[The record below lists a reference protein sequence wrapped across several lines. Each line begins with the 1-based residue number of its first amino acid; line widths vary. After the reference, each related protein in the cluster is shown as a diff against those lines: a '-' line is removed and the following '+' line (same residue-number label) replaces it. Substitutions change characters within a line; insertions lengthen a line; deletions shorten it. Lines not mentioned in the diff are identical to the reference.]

1 MDEPIAEWFQPSN
14 GRDGWQG
21 LLPEIY
27 DKLGD
32 DQAELSFEFTGPQ
45 EFKEVFENCL
55 RENGI
60 AQNEEKISDGSIAE
74 ACYRDAQKAEHL
86 GNESVALQKYEAA
99 ARSGY
104 AKAQFKVGEYYFYG
118 RGLKGERDQ
127 EQDRYR
133 AVEYYEQAADQGH
146 MEAQYRLGCCF
157 RDGSGVAKDAEKAAK
172 WFELAAK
179 QGHAEAQCCIGLCY
193 ENGNGVENNMLA
205 TAGWYKAAAAQNWPR
220 GMNNLATCYM
230 NGEGVEQDKEKAVS
244 YFQNAADRGDADAQ
258 YNLSQCYFLGD
269 DVEKN
274 TAIGFEW
281 ARKAGA
287 CTCAKFT
294 RKLLSY
300 RKWYGRKRRTCSRVV
315 Y

>member
-1 MDEPIAEWFQPSN
+1 MNRVIINYSNKLEYILVDNEKMDISAIMDEPIAEWFQPSN

-45 EFKEVFENCL
+45 EFKTVFENCL

-60 AQNEEKISDGSIAE
+60 AQNAEDISGESIAE

-104 AKAQFKVGEYYFYG
+104 VEAQFKVGEYYFYG

-133 AVEYYEQAADQGH
+133 AVEYYEQAADRGH

-157 RDGSGVAKDAEKAAK
+157 RDGTGVAKNAENAAK
-172 WFELAAK
+172 WFEQAAK
-179 QGHAEAQCCIGLCY
+179 QGHADAQCCIGICY
-193 ENGNGVENNMLA
+193 E
-205 TAGWYKAAAAQNWPR
+205 Y
-220 GMNNLATCYM
+220 
-230 NGEGVEQDKEKAVS
+230 GEGVEKICLRRQ
-244 YFQNAADRGDADAQ
+244 
-258 YNLSQCYFLGD
+258 
-269 DVEKN
+269 
-274 TAIGFEW
+274 
-281 ARKAGA
+281 AG
-287 CTCAKFT
+287 T
-294 RKLLSY
+294 
-300 RKWYGRKRRTCSRVV
+300 KRRRRRSGRAACII
-315 Y
+315 